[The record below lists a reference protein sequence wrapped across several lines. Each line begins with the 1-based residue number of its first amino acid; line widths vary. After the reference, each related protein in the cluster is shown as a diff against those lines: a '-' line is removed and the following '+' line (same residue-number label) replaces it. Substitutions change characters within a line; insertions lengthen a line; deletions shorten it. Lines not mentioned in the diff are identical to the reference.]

1 MRFLCGPKP
10 AKDLEQYEIREKVLI
25 IANTCIEYKFHR
37 VKVKSAGQTN
47 FFIIIPK
54 NNQKE
59 MLLTKLAQNKA
70 VCAAQI
76 RWLI

>member
-1 MRFLCGPKP
+1 M
-10 AKDLEQYEIREKVLI
+10 
-25 IANTCIEYKFHR
+25 
-37 VKVKSAGQTN
+37 KSAGQTN
-47 FFIIIPK
+47 FFKKKKK